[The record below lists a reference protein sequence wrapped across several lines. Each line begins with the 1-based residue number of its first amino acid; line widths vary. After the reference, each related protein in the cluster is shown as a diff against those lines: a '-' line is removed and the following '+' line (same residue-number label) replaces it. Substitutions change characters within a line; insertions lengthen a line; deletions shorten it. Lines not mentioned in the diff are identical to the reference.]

1 MFFGTDLAMERREIA
16 GDIEGLT
23 HSEQTVGDATVSTI
37 EVTTPEAAKAL
48 GKPEGRYITVSVPSM
63 RASRE
68 LFDGRVQ
75 AVADCLARL
84 LPQDGGVL
92 VVGLGNLAITSDAI
106 GPKCAEKVFATSHID
121 KQLAQELG
129 FAQLRK
135 VSVLAPGVAG
145 KTGLEASHVIRSI
158 CADLHP
164 AVIIAVDALA
174 ARDLARV
181 GTTIQM
187 TDTGVAP
194 GSGVGNARKVLN
206 RQNLGIPVIAV
217 GIPTVI
223 HILHAALGLFGD
235 ALTDEKVNAA
245 KDEYRNTIVTVR
257 EADTMVERAAAL
269 TAMAINKA
277 LQPSLSQEELTELT
291 LG

>member
-16 GDIEGLT
+16 GDIEGIT

-48 GKPEGRYITVSVPSM
+48 GKPEGSYITVSVPSM
-63 RASRE
+63 RASGE
-68 LFDGRVQ
+68 LFGGRVQ

-84 LPQDGGVL
+84 LPQNGDVL

-106 GPKCAEKVFATSHID
+106 GPKCAEKVFATGHINS
-121 KQLAQELG
+121 QLAQELG
-129 FAQLRK
+129 FSQLRK
-135 VSVLAPGVAG
+135 VSVLVPGVAG
-145 KTGLEASHVIRSI
+145 KTGMEASQMIRSI
-158 CADLHP
+158 CVDLHP
-164 AVIIAVDALA
+164 SVIIAVDALA

-187 TDTGVAP
+187 TDTGIAP
-194 GSGVGNARKVLN
+194 GSGVGNTRKALN
-206 RQNLGIPVIAV
+206 QQTLGIPVIAV

-223 HILHAALGLFGD
+223 HILHAAMGLFGSTLAED
-235 ALTDEKVNAA
+235 KINAV
-245 KDEYRNTIVTVR
+245 KEEYRNTIVTVR

-269 TAMAINKA
+269 TAMAINQA